1 MNYDHIFEVTM
12 TDIDEQVDK
21 ILNNRIN
28 NDMTPE
34 FIEGNTFEGEGD
46 GEFFEGDGVIGDA
59 FDNAIEEAV
68 LEKKAKVNKMKTKA
82 SKKRKT
88 VNQTKKK
95 LGIRTSKQS
104 KFNTRSHEFLGL
116 PVSDRAIHVV
126 MNQHRSD
133 IYKDGV
139 DICPRILMGIPG
151 FGNAS
156 KKNAFNHLATIQEKI
171 KTARGDNPANAPKW
185 IIISNDSSMLNDRNL
200 ITRLEELNPTTH
212 VAGAYG
218 FQEIRASGRWYDVE
232 GFPTHNFRGCY
243 IQGAMDDINWDFIVG
258 HEFKIKPKNR
268 ILIVHGPFIAV
279 RGETFMQ
286 MDFNEMSENCKR
298 GFYHY
303 MADISMQCATRGLIV
318 AQIKSSC
325 MQFDNV
331 TSHRD
336 DEEMMNDQ
344 SYFTSK
350 WQSILPRSIFS

>member
-1 MNYDHIFEVTM
+1 MA
-12 TDIDEQVDK
+12 DIDNQADE
-21 ILNNRIN
+21 ILNNRTN
-28 NDMTPE
+28 KDMNPE

-59 FDNAIEEAV
+59 FDAAIEEAADV
-68 LEKKAKVNKMKTKA
+68 KEVKITKMKKKA

-88 VNQTKKK
+88 INKTKKE
-95 LGIRTSKQS
+95 LGIRSSKQS
-104 KFNTRSHEFLGL
+104 KFSTRSHAFLAEA
-116 PVSDRAIHVV
+116 VSDRAIHVV
-126 MNQHRSD
+126 MNQHRSE

-151 FGNAS
+151 FGNTS
-156 KKNAFNHLATIQEKI
+156 KKNAFEHLITVQEKI
-171 KTARGDNPANAPKW
+171 KTARGENPANAPKW

-212 VAGAYG
+212 IAGSYG

-232 GFPTHNFRGCY
+232 GFPVHNFRGCY
-243 IQGAMDDINWDFIVG
+243 IQGAINDINWDFIVG
-258 HEFKIKPKNR
+258 HEFKTKPKNR
-268 ILIVHGPFIAV
+268 VLIVHGPFIAV

-286 MDFNEMSENCKR
+286 MDFTEMSENIVG

-303 MADISMQCATRGLIV
+303 MADISMQCASRGLAA

-331 TSHRD
+331 TRHRD
-336 DEEMMNDQ
+336 DEDMMNDQ

-350 WQSILPRSIFS
+350 WQSMLPRSIFS